1 MGSRRRHLQNPKSN
15 PLSPFVLSIFVSLA
29 STVCV
34 VVLATG
40 PAWRFSIGSKTWV
53 RSVAEILLML
63 PLVLPP
69 TVVGFILLGAFGNGT
84 AFGRWLNSNCGIHLL
99 FTWQAAIIAAT
110 VMSFPLYFRA
120 ALAAFREI
128 DHSQIEMGK
137 TLGASNFQMLRAIAV
152 PMASRGLFAGVALTF
167 ARALGEFGATMM
179 VAGSIPNKTQT
190 MPLALYSAVFAS
202 NENEALRYALTLT
215 TTSIFVLGILA
226 VLEQRTWSGR
236 G

>member
-1 MGSRRRHLQNPKSN
+1 M
-15 PLSPFVLSIFVSLA
+15 
-29 STVCV
+29 CV
-34 VVLATG
+34 VILATG
-40 PAWRFSIGSKTWV
+40 PAWRFSSGPKTWA

-69 TVVGFILLGAFGNGT
+69 TVVGYILLATFGNGS
-84 AFGRWLNSNCGIHLL
+84 AFGRWLNSTCGFHLL
-99 FTWQAAIIAAT
+99 FTWQAAVVAAT
-110 VMSFPLYFRA
+110 VMSFPLYFRS

-128 DHSQIEMGK
+128 DSSELEMGK
-137 TLGASNFQMLRAIAV
+137 TLGASNFQMLWSIAM

-202 NENEALRYALTLT
+202 NENEAVRYVLALT
-215 TTSIFVLGILA
+215 TTSCIVLGVLA
-226 VLEQRTWSGR
+226 VLERRTSSGR
-236 G
+236 GS